1 MGRSKKRKM
10 RKAKLRCESERESYR
25 VAKAWRNIFVK
36 AGIIEETEDIDKEIH
51 GIRKSRNGI

>member
-10 RKAKLRCESERESYR
+10 RKAQLRRESENYR

-36 AGIIEETEDIDKEIH
+36 AGII
-51 GIRKSRNGI
+51 